1 MKVGIIGAGNMGG
14 AIARGLAA
22 SNSVRSCDITVC
34 CPVQRELDVIKACD
48 DEVNVSLNNEAAVN
62 GTDVVI
68 VVVKPW
74 LLDAVLTPLLPIID
88 YSRQIIVTVVAGANT
103 EHLTELAA
111 TYCATPVVMCAMP
124 NTAASVHESM
134 TFLCAR
140 NASQEQI
147 DAVKGIFDNLGAT
160 MVIEE
165 RLMGAGMALAS
176 CGIAYAMRYVR
187 AAMEGGVE
195 MGMYPNDAKNI
206 VLQTLKGAVALLES
220 TGNHPEV
227 EIDKVTTP
235 GGVTIKGLNAME
247 ANGFTHAVIEG
258 LKHSVKN

>member
-1 MKVGIIGAGNMGG
+1 
-14 AIARGLAA
+14 
-22 SNSVRSCDITVC
+22 
-34 CPVQRELDVIKACD
+34 
-48 DEVNVSLNNEAAVN
+48 
-62 GTDVVI
+62 
-68 VVVKPW
+68 
-74 LLDAVLTPLLPIID
+74 
-88 YSRQIIVTVVAGANT
+88 
-103 EHLTELAA
+103 
-111 TYCATPVVMCAMP
+111 
-124 NTAASVHESM
+124 M

-147 DAVKGIFDNLGAT
+147 EAVKSIFDNLGAT

-206 VLQTLKGAVALLES
+206 VLQTLKGAVALLEA
-220 TGNHPEV
+220 TGNHPEA

-247 ANGFTHAVIEG
+247 ANGFTNAVIEG
-258 LKHSVKN
+258 LKNSCR

>member
-22 SNSVRSCDITVC
+22 SDNMCAGDIIVC
-34 CPVQRELDVIKACD
+34 CPVQRELDAIKSFNGD
-48 DEVNVSLNNEAAVN
+48 IKVSLDNEKALAD
-62 GTDVVI
+62 TDVVI

-74 LLDAVLTPLLPIID
+74 LLDVVLTPLMEKIN
-88 YSRQIIVTVVAGANT
+88 YSRQVLVTVVAGATT
-103 EHLTELAA
+103 EHMEELAKP
-111 TYCATPVVMCAMP
+111 YCDAPSVMCAMP

-134 TFLCAR
+134 TFLCAK
-140 NASQEQI
+140 NATPEQI
-147 DAVKGIFDNLGAT
+147 VAVKSLFDNLGET

-195 MGMYPNDAKNI
+195 MGLYPNDAKNI

-235 GGVTIKGLNAME
+235 GGVTIKGLNTME
-247 ANGFTHAVIEG
+247 TNGFTNAVIQG
-258 LKHSVKN
+258 LKASVK